1 MYVLEREEGDPRAP
15 KTRAEA
21 MKEYFRIMRFCK
33 ACGYINDKNPWK
45 HWGSHFNGE
54 DGVILIAAGC
64 AEEYPCFLVRFGEEL
79 LLAPC
84 YTNWLEMENILDWK
98 PVGHSKSNFDY
109 KYWSEIVNS
118 VVPDSA
124 NDQNFLK
131 LVVKKG
137 NFKEKLVKNVVR
149 EMNKQGRKSYT
160 IPASLTCG

>member
-1 MYVLEREEGDPRAP
+1 MHVLKREEGDSKAP
-15 KTRAEA
+15 KSRIKA
-21 MKEYFRIMRFCK
+21 MQMYFEIMRFCK

-54 DGVILIAAGC
+54 DGKLLIAAGFDKGTPV
-64 AEEYPCFLVRFGEEL
+64 YLVAFEEEL

-84 YTNWLEMENILDWK
+84 YTNWFEMENILDWK

-149 EMNKQGRKSYT
+149 EMNKQGR
-160 IPASLTCG
+160 